1 MELIPGHIPAPQ
13 VQERRRASLLTSAI
27 PGPDLDGVD
36 WRKGVVAWPESAPS
50 YRVVQDC
57 TDEIADYGDE
67 GEFGPVGAR
76 PFVIQT
82 ITRCPRGSIAEMSA
96 RADRH
101 IRAITSAAL
110 AYELWTGEAS
120 ALDPW
125 ELPTGQVALANPRPD
140 AGTDDEGPYLNPY
153 LNAGTLLSATFTDA
167 TAALGAVEAA
177 VAERMSG
184 GPVYLH
190 VPTDF
195 VMGMGADLTA
205 QGDLLMTP
213 TGSIVVADAG
223 YPGPGATG
231 TDLVIYGSGPVQVWL
246 DEPTVYD
253 QDSWVVDHAT
263 NRVAVWAERPALI
276 WFDPQTLVGCTVG
289 TPTP

>member
-13 VQERRRASLLTSAI
+13 VQERRKASLLTSAI
-27 PGPDLDGVD
+27 PGPELDGVD
-36 WRKGVVAWPESAPS
+36 WKRGVVAWPESAPS

-67 GEFGPVGAR
+67 AEFGPVAAR
-76 PFVIQT
+76 SFVIQT
-82 ITRCPRGSIAEMSA
+82 VTHCPRGNLTEMAA
-96 RADRH
+96 RAERH
-101 IRAITSAAL
+101 IRAVTSQAL
-110 AYELWTGEAS
+110 AYELWTGEAA

-140 AGTDDEGPYLNPY
+140 AGTADEGPYLNPF
-153 LNAGTLLSATFTDA
+153 LGAATLLADPIADA
-167 TAALGAVEAA
+167 TQAMGAVEAA
-177 VAERMSG
+177 VAERMAG
-184 GPVYLH
+184 GPIFLH

-195 VMGMGADLTA
+195 VMGMGADLA
-205 QGDLLMTP
+205 PVGDLLQTP

-223 YPGPGATG
+223 YPGPGVTG
-231 TDLVIYGSGPVQVWL
+231 TDLVIYGSGPVTVWL
-246 DEPTVYD
+246 GDPVVYD
-253 QDSWVVDHAT
+253 QDSWVVDHTT

-289 TPTP
+289 TA

>member
-13 VQERRRASLLTSAI
+13 VVERRKASLLTSAI
-27 PGPDLDGVD
+27 PGPALDGVD
-36 WRKGVVAWPESAPS
+36 WHKGVVAWPESAPS

-67 GEFGPVGAR
+67 AEFGPIGAR

-82 ITRCPRGSIAEMSA
+82 VTRCPRGSIAEMAA
-96 RADRH
+96 RAERH
-101 IRAITSAAL
+101 IRAITSRAL
-110 AYELWTGEAS
+110 AYELWTGEAT

-125 ELPTGQVALANPRPD
+125 TLPTGQVALANPRPG
-140 AGTDDEGPYLNPY
+140 AGTDDEGPYLNPF
-153 LNAGTLLSATFTDA
+153 LNAATLLADPIADA
-167 TAALGAVEAA
+167 TQAMGAVEAE

-195 VMGMGADLTA
+195 VMGMGADLVPT
-205 QGDLLMTP
+205 GDLLQTP
-213 TGSIVVADAG
+213 TGSIVVADGG

-231 TDLVIYGSGPVQVWL
+231 TDLVIYGSGPVTVWL

-253 QDSWVVDHAT
+253 RDSWVVDIET
-263 NRVAVWAERPALI
+263 NRVAVRAERAGLI

-289 TPTP
+289 TA